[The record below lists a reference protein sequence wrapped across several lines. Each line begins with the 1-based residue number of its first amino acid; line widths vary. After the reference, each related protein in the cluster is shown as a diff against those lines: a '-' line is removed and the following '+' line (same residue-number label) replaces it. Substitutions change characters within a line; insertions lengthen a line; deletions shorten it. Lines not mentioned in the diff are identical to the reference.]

1 VLFYKFVFMN
11 KRIVISGAPGTG
23 KTSLIK
29 ELSNRGYICHPE
41 ISREIIADQIATK
54 GSITPWQDLNRFS
67 KIVIEERLNQFKQAS
82 NKIEFYDRGII
93 DALAYLLKDKIAIK
107 QEWEVIARKHRYFNK
122 VFITPPWED
131 IYHTDEERKEDFS
144 TATKVHKFMIET
156 YKLYG
161 YQVITIPKASID
173 DRINFILNEI
183 EK

>member
-1 VLFYKFVFMN
+1 MLFSKFVFMN

-41 ISREIIADQIATK
+41 ISREIIADQIAAK
-54 GSITPWQDLNRFS
+54 GSITPWQDLNSFS
-67 KIVIEERLNQFKQAS
+67 KIVIEKRLNQFKQAS

-93 DALAYLLKDKIAIK
+93 DALAYLLKDNIAIK
-107 QEWEVIARKHRYFNK
+107 QEWEAIAKKYRYFNK

-144 TATKVHKFMIET
+144 TAIEVHKFMIET
-156 YKLYG
+156 YKLYD

-183 EK
+183 EQ